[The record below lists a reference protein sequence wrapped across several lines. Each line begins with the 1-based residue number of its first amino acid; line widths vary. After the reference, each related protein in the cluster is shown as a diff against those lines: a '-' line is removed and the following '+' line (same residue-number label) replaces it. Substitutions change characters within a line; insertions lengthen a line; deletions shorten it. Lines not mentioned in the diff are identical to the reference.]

1 MSKPDVTIV
10 GAGIIGLA
18 TAANLLQ
25 RGYRVTII
33 DREGP
38 AAGASQGNAGAIA
51 WTDVA
56 PLASP
61 GLWKQAIKWLMDP
74 LGPLTVRPAYAVK
87 ILPWMLRFM
96 AASNHSR
103 MKRSTQ
109 ALAALNAEAW
119 PSWER
124 LWRVS
129 GTHNQV
135 RKDGCLELFDT
146 VSSLKDAHS
155 GWEEQRAFGID
166 VQELDLTAIR
176 DMEPAL
182 SDRVVGGALV
192 PEWAQVDDPK
202 LLCLSLADWL
212 KSQGVSF
219 DVGDVVN
226 VQSGSSGPELTLA
239 DGRTVH
245 PDRLVIACGAWSKK
259 LAAQL
264 GDKIPLDT
272 ERGYNITIP
281 EPGVTVNRFIMLPGH
296 GFVLSPL
303 STGLRVG
310 GAVEFGGLDLPENWK
325 RVDAM
330 VAKAR
335 RFFPDLKTEGGK
347 RWMGFRPSI
356 PDSLPV
362 IGPALQ
368 ADGVFYAF
376 GHAHHGLTEA
386 AVTGEMITDM
396 IDGATP
402 SVDPNPF
409 RADRF

>member
-1 MSKPDVTIV
+1 MSKPDVYVV

-25 RGYRVTII
+25 RGYRVTIL

-38 AAGASQGNAGAIA
+38 AAGASQGNAGGIA

-56 PLASP
+56 PMAAP
-61 GLWKQAIKWLMDP
+61 GMWKQAFKWLMDP
-74 LGPLTVRPAYAVK
+74 LGPLTVRPAYAHK
-87 ILPWMLRFM
+87 ILPWMLRFL
-96 AASNHSR
+96 AASNPKQ
-103 MKRSTQ
+103 MERSTK

-135 RKDGCLELFDT
+135 RKDGCLELFD
-146 VSSLKDAHS
+146 SKGSLEDARP
-155 GWEEQRAFGID
+155 GWEEQRRFGIQID
-166 VQELDLTAIR
+166 ELDARTIR
-176 DMEPAL
+176 ELEPSI
-182 SDRVVGGALV
+182 SDKVVGGALS

-202 LLCLSLADWL
+202 ALCLSLADWL
-212 KSQGVSF
+212 KSQGVTF
-219 DVGDVVN
+219 DIGEVSKAERQDDGAA
-226 VQSGSSGPELTLA
+226 LTLK
-239 DGRTVH
+239 DGRIIVAGK
-245 PDRLVIACGAWSKK
+245 LVIACGAWSKK

-281 EPGVTVNRFIMLPGH
+281 EPGVTVNRFVLLPGH
-296 GFVLSPL
+296 GFVVSPL
-303 STGLRVG
+303 SIGLRVG

-330 VAKAR
+330 VTKAR
-335 RFFPDLKTEGGK
+335 RFFPGLKTEGGN
-347 RWMGFRPSI
+347 RWMGYRPSI

-362 IGPALQ
+362 IGPASS
-368 ADGVFYAF
+368 GNGIYYAF

-396 IDGATP
+396 IDGKAPT
-402 SVDPNPF
+402 VDSAPF
-409 RADRF
+409 RSDRF

>member
-1 MSKPDVTIV
+1 MSKPDIVIV
-10 GAGIIGLA
+10 GAGIVGLA

-25 RGYRVTII
+25 RGYRVTIL

-56 PLASP
+56 PLAAP

-74 LGPLTVRPAYAVK
+74 LGPLTVRPAYALK
-87 ILPWMLRFM
+87 ILPWMLRFL
-96 AASNHSR
+96 AASNQR
-103 MKRSTQ
+103 QMERSTL

-135 RKDGCLELFDT
+135 RKDGCLELFDN
-146 VSSLKDAHS
+146 LADLEGARP
-155 GWEEQRAFGID
+155 GWDEQRRFGIE
-166 VQELDLTAIR
+166 VNELDLNTIR
-176 DMEPAL
+176 EMEPGL
-182 SDRVVGGALV
+182 SDQAVGGALV
-192 PEWAQVDDPK
+192 PDWAQVDDPK
-202 LLCLSLADWL
+202 ILCLTLADWL
-212 KSQGVSF
+212 KNQGVLFHAANVAS
-219 DVGDVVN
+219 VERHGDGAALKLSDGKT
-226 VQSGSSGPELTLA
+226 VQAE
-239 DGRTVH
+239 
-245 PDRLVIACGAWSKK
+245 RLVIACGAWSRK

-335 RFFPDLKTEGGK
+335 RFFPDLKTDGGR
-347 RWMGFRPSI
+347 RWMGHRPSI

-362 IGPALQ
+362 IGPAS
-368 ADGVFYAF
+368 GTNGIFYGF

-386 AVTGEMITDM
+386 AITGEMIADM
-396 IDGATP
+396 MEGNT
-402 SVDPNPF
+402 SRVDPDPF

>member
-1 MSKPDVTIV
+1 MSKPDVYVV

-25 RGYRVTII
+25 RGYRVTIL

-38 AAGASQGNAGAIA
+38 AAGASQGNAGGIA

-56 PLASP
+56 PMAAP
-61 GLWKQAIKWLMDP
+61 GMWKQAFKWLMDP
-74 LGPLTVRPAYAVK
+74 LGPLTVRPAYAHK
-87 ILPWMLRFM
+87 ILPWMLRFL
-96 AASNHSR
+96 AASNPKQ
-103 MKRSTQ
+103 MERSTK

-146 VSSLKDAHS
+146 QASLDGARP
-155 GWEEQRAFGID
+155 GWEEQRRFGIQID
-166 VQELDLTAIR
+166 ELDVRAIR
-176 DMEPAL
+176 ELEPSI
-182 SDRVVGGALV
+182 SDKVVGGALS

-202 LLCLSLADWL
+202 ALCLSLADWL
-212 KSQGVSF
+212 KGQGVTF
-219 DVGDVVN
+219 DIGEVSKAERQDDGAA
-226 VQSGSSGPELTLA
+226 LTLK
-239 DGRTVH
+239 DGRTIVAGK
-245 PDRLVIACGAWSKK
+245 LVIACGAWSKK

-281 EPGVTVNRFIMLPGH
+281 EPGVTVNRFILLPGH
-296 GFVLSPL
+296 GFVVSPL
-303 STGLRVG
+303 SIGLRVG

-330 VAKAR
+330 VTKAR
-335 RFFPDLKTEGGK
+335 RFFPDLQTDGGK
-347 RWMGFRPSI
+347 RWMGYRPSI

-362 IGPALQ
+362 IGPASS
-368 ADGVFYAF
+368 GYGIYYAF

-396 IDGATP
+396 IDGKAPT
-402 SVDPNPF
+402 VDPEPF